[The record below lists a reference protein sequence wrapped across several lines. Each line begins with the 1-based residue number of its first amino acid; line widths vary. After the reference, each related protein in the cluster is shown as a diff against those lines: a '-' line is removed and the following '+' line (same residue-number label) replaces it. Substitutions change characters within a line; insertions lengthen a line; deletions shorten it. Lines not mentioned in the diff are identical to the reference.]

1 MQALLLIVWALLVG
15 AVQAQTIVITQ
26 GTVKPLK
33 SGALE
38 VTDAAVRASIKE
50 QPGEQASITVT
61 YGGPTEVA
69 SKLASGQYQS
79 QIGLKLRETNQ
90 CNLVYVMRR
99 FEPVSELAVLV
110 KRNDGQTTHA
120 QCEDHGYTKLVSIPL
135 ERARPGQT
143 FSLSARFVDEATLR
157 VRLNGRDVWVGKVE
171 SFNLGYG
178 QAGIRSDNARYTVKI
193 GD

>member
-1 MQALLLIVWALLVG
+1 MKALFLALALVFG
-15 AVQAQTIVITQ
+15 SVQAQTIVITQ
-26 GTVKPLK
+26 GTVKTLK

-38 VTDAAVRASIKE
+38 VSDSAVRASIKE
-50 QPGEQASITVT
+50 LPGEQASITVT

-69 SKLASGQYQS
+69 SRLASGQYQS
-79 QIGLKLRETNQ
+79 QIGLKLREVNQ

-120 QCEDHGYTKLVSIPL
+120 QCENRGYTKVATVPL
-135 ERARPGQT
+135 DQIKPGQT
-143 FSLSARFVDEATLR
+143 FSLSARFVDDTTLR
-157 VRLNGRDVWVGKVE
+157 VRLNGREVWMGKVE
-171 SFNLGYG
+171 LSSRG
-178 QAGIRSDNARYTVKI
+178 QAGIRSDNARFIVKI